1 MKKKGAAIR
10 ILVVDNEDG
19 SCRACR
25 DALEAGGFEVET
37 RKSGPDGLKLM
48 KDRPFDLVLC
58 ALDMPRMGGIE
69 VLRAIRENHPGV
81 PVIVLA
87 REATVESAVEAL
99 KGGAAD
105 YMAQPFAPGQ
115 LAQAVESALD
125 RRELPAG
132 GGVDDAAGNVRY
144 SSPGII
150 GESEKMQEVFRM
162 VARVAGSPTTVL
174 LRGESGSGK
183 ELIARAIHVSSL
195 RRRGSFV
202 AVDSGAIPETLI
214 ESELFGHERGAYT
227 GAETAK
233 AGAFRTADGGTL
245 FLDEVGNMSGAAQM
259 KLLRAIEQKQV
270 KPLGSDTL
278 EDVDVRLIAATNRD
292 LEARV
297 KEGSF
302 REDLFWRLS
311 VFVIT
316 VPPLRERK
324 EDIALLAMHFLRRF
338 AAEVGRNVRRFSA
351 EAMSRMVS
359 YDWPG
364 NVRELENTVLRAI
377 HMTEGA
383 IIEAADLPARVTGC
397 AQGDDFP
404 VPRTSKELN
413 RARKEARE
421 KSVAKVERLFVLEA
435 LERSGW
441 NVTRASDDV
450 GMARQNFQALMRKHG
465 IKGAGEKN

>member
-1 MKKKGAAIR
+1 MKGRSNR
-10 ILVVDNEDG
+10 ILVIDNEDG
-19 SCRACR
+19 SLRASA
-25 DALEAGGFEVET
+25 DALKAGGFEVET
-37 RKSGPDGLKLM
+37 RKSGPDGLNLM

-58 ALDMPRMGGIE
+58 ALAMPRMGGIE
-69 VLRAIRENHPGV
+69 VLRAVQENHPGV
-81 PVIVLA
+81 PVIIVA
-87 REATVESAVEAL
+87 QEATVESAVEAL

-105 YMAQPFAPGQ
+105 YMARPFTPEQ
-115 LAQAVESALD
+115 LARAVESVLA
-125 RRELPAG
+125 REEPAEPG
-132 GGVDDAAGNVRY
+132 AGEDAAEKVRY

-150 GESEKMQEVFRM
+150 GESEKIQEVFRM
-162 VARVAGSPTTVL
+162 VAKVAGSATTVL
-174 LRGESGSGK
+174 IRGESGSGK
-183 ELIARAIHVSSL
+183 ELIARAIHVSSP
-195 RRRGSFV
+195 RKRGSFI

-214 ESELFGHERGAYT
+214 ESELFGHVKGAYT

-233 AGAFRTADGGTL
+233 TGAFRAADGGTL
-245 FLDEVGNMSGAAQM
+245 FLDEVGNMSEAAQM
-259 KLLRAIEQKQV
+259 KLLRAIERKQV

-297 KEGSF
+297 KEGGF

-311 VFVIT
+311 VFVID
-316 VPPLRERK
+316 VPPVRERK
-324 EDIALLAMHFLRRF
+324 EDLALLAMHFLRRYG
-338 AAEVGRNVRRFSA
+338 AEIGRNVKRFSA

-397 AQGDDFP
+397 AEGDDVA
-404 VPRTSKELN
+404 VPRTSRELN

-421 KSVAKVERLFVLEA
+421 KSVAKVERLFVLDA

-450 GMARQNFQALMRKHG
+450 GMARQNFQALMRKQG
-465 IKGAGEKN
+465 IKGR